1 MRWNP
6 QMHDDELDFGYS
18 TWYDENCSVSMATVC
33 EYGEK
38 ISTTILPKTTSK
50 DQNATTTSM
59 TTLSS
64 PKPSTT
70 SFHIQERASSSLIT
84 WIAMISVVILC
95 LGALLILKY
104 KQKFCFKK
112 GLHKEY
118 PIEYYIQQSISN
130 VSNDKSNDE
139 TSEVLEAMEIEL
151 TNVPLEVNIEKS
163 LISKGKLIG
172 SGNFGDV
179 HEGILLELKSK
190 PFQRKVALKYYLNSL
205 DLMKFYKEVLTTSH
219 LKHENIVE
227 FIGVCVE
234 DHVFVLELME
244 GGPLLDYLRSIGHT
258 LRKIDLVCMIHDVVQ
273 GCAYL
278 EQMKFVH
285 RNIAARNCLLTSRNP
300 YAQKVEYK
308 FTIHT
313 ENTNILYLCII
324 EIIGE
329 ARRFRLSQR
338 YWNQKLL

>member
-1 MRWNP
+1 MMHSNLGNQNCVAMRWNH
-6 QMHDDELDFGYS
+6 QMIDDLGDFGFS
-18 TWYDENCSVSMATVC
+18 TWYDENCSESMATVC

-38 ISTTILPKTTSK
+38 ISTTILPKTTTK
-50 DQNATTTSM
+50 DQNVTTTTSM

-104 KQKFCFKK
+104 KQKFCFQK

-130 VSNDKSNDE
+130 VSIDKSNDE
-139 TSEVLEAMEIEL
+139 TSEVSEAMEIEL

-258 LRKIDLVCMIHDVVQ
+258 LRKIDLVSMIHDVVQ

-308 FTIHT
+308 FTIH
-313 ENTNILYLCII
+313 ILKIQTY
-324 EIIGE
+324 
-329 ARRFRLSQR
+329 
-338 YWNQKLL
+338 YTYMYY